1 MVQGREVQCGES
13 CGTVSD
19 AAWRRIWGC
28 RACGTGRGWG
38 AGAMRHAEGL
48 WGAGCKAGG
57 GRTERG
63 TVLGVGLGASG
74 HGTGR
79 GLRDVGVPPSCL
91 QRDGGC
97 GAEGCSTEDT
107 LVLFSCPIP
116 TPPPLHPRA
125 VLQRLLQQRA
135 RPPADPLAA
144 GGGFPPAL
152 RPAASRHREV
162 RGLQELGLEEG
173 ERQGRRGGAPLS
185 SPSTSWRRDLA
196 ELSQEVSRA
205 GRAAHAACVQLGAH
219 LRLAEGRAGAARE
232 QQAQQLAQLEEQLAA
247 RARDAELE
255 KSALGDRWG
264 SRGGG
269 TRRA

>member
-1 MVQGREVQCGES
+1 MLHGEEF
-13 CGTVSD
+13 GAAGHVARGGD
-19 AAWRRIWGC
+19 AGQD
-28 RACGTGRGWG
+28 
-38 AGAMRHAEGL
+38 AEGL

-57 GRTERG
+57 GCTERG
-63 TVLGVGLGASG
+63 TVLGAGLGASG
-74 HGTGR
+74 HGAGR
-79 GLRDVGVPPSCL
+79 GLRDVWVPPGCL

-107 LVLFSCPIP
+107 LLLFSCPNP

-135 RPPADPLAA
+135 RPPADPLEA

-162 RGLQELGLEEG
+162 RGLQELGIEEG
-173 ERQGRRGGAPLS
+173 ERWGHRGGEPLS
-185 SPSTSWRRDLA
+185 SPSTPWRRDLA

-219 LRLAEGRAGAARE
+219 LRLAEGRAGAVRE

-255 KSALGDRWG
+255 KTALGDRWG
-264 SRGGG
+264 SRGGSPG
-269 TRRA
+269 VGGAREELSAH